1 MAKKKKKKLEKKL
14 AKSSKPAGGKI
25 LKKKLHIGQQK
36 LWNTKLTTNSKAK
49 KYERLSWAN
58 FVCAN
63 SASHRI
69 FYPSK
74 IICCYFLKSYRKSI
88 FSTVDFNPLFCIK
101 KFRNCRYDNDNYG
114 SPKTLHPSYSP
125 HKQHTYPRIFITKHD
140 CHA

>member
-1 MAKKKKKKLEKKL
+1 MAKNWQKVQNQLA
-14 AKSSKPAGGKI
+14 AKS
-25 LKKKLHIGQQK
+25 LKKSYTLANKSFGIQ
-36 LWNTKLTTNSKAK
+36 NSPQTAKQK
-49 KYERLSWAN
+49 KYVRLSWAN

-88 FSTVDFNPLFCIK
+88 FSTVNFNPLFCIK

-125 HKQHTYPRIFITKHD
+125 HKQHTYPSEISDRIFITKHD